1 MELLLGLICLL
12 RGLHCCRWILLLWS
26 FPCRGVDGVLIYI
39 LLDLHVELLLLP
51 LLLLLLLLELGIAIF
66 LHLWGM
72 AWRHGVY
79 WWVVRLVRLLN
90 LHVLNWILCNISWLR
105 MDIFMTRNRLNR
117 WLLLDRIAL
126 ERVGNLLSLRLCR
139 MVRFFR
145 K

>member
-1 MELLLGLICLL
+1 MLLGLICLL
-12 RGLHCCRWILLLWS
+12 RGLDCCRWILLLWS
-26 FPCRGVDGVLIYI
+26 FPLLRGVDGVLIYI

-72 AWRHGVY
+72 AWRDGVY

-90 LHVLNWILCNISWLR
+90 LHVLNGILCDISWLR

-117 WLLLDRIAL
+117 WLLLDWIAL
-126 ERVGNLLSLRLCR
+126 ERAGYLLSLRLCE
-139 MVRFFR
+139 MFRFFR